1 MTDSRELQ
9 TALQAQPSVPAVYT
23 LGSDAAERERLRRQ
37 SDELLPHSVAL
48 LGHVD
53 LPLGAA
59 AIDLGCGPRGMLELL
74 AERVGPT
81 GRVVGVDI
89 NPSHVAMACE
99 MVASRQLSNVEVVQ
113 GDARSTHLP
122 AASFDLVSARLVLVN
137 IPDPAQVVAEMSR
150 LLRTGGWVVAE
161 EGELCALCYPPH
173 PAWDRLTELF
183 QATWRAD
190 GADFFL
196 GRRVGELL
204 RQAGFDGVGVEAR
217 ADVYPAGSSRRTIHP
232 DLVRSMRAKIVGRG
246 LAEEAELD
254 ELDRQVREHL
264 ADPNTLVLP
273 YIYFLA
279 WGRKPD

>member
-1 MTDSRELQ
+1 MTDS
-9 TALQAQPSVPAVYT
+9 TQPPASNRKRPAASAVST

-37 SDELLPHSVAL
+37 SDDLLPHAVAL

-53 LPLGAA
+53 LPPGSS
-59 AIDLGCGPRGMLELL
+59 AIDLGCGPSGMLELL

-89 NPSHVAMACE
+89 DPAHVAMARDL
-99 MVASRQLSNVEVVQ
+99 VASKQLPNVEVVQ
-113 GDARSTHLP
+113 GDAQSTGVP

-137 IPDPAQVVAEMSR
+137 IPDPSQVVAEMAR
-150 LLRTGGWVVAE
+150 LVRPGGWVVAE

-173 PAWDRLTELF
+173 PAWDRLTEIF

-190 GADFFL
+190 GADSFL
-196 GRRVGELL
+196 GRRLGELL

-232 DLVRSMRAKIVGRG
+232 DLMRSMRAKILGRG

-254 ELDRQVREHL
+254 
-264 ADPNTLVLP
+264 
-273 YIYFLA
+273 
-279 WGRKPD
+279 